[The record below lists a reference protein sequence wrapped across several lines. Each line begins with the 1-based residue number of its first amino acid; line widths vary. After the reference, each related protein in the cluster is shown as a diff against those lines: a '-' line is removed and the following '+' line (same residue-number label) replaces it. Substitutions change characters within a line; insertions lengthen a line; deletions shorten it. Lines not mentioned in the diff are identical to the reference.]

1 MQSNNMKELISR
13 NIFVKIGYRDCIDFT
28 EFFGEIVTLVV
39 WKMNNLRTL

>member
-28 EFFGEIVTLVV
+28 EFFGENSHISSVENEQFTL
-39 WKMNNLRTL
+39 